1 MAAKLTYA
9 EVQDLYQQHGP
20 ALLAYA
26 ASLLGSRASAE
37 DVLHQ
42 VFIGLLSK
50 AEQPTEARP
59 YLLSVCEIVR

>member
-9 EVQDLYQQHGP
+9 KVQDLYQQHGP